1 MFTEDLHE
9 AKEAL
14 ADATRRFH
22 ELEIELR
29 RVEGERDDW
38 RIAYQDAESLRKQEE
53 AKVIR
58 LTAENLQIRQE
69 YERRLH
75 DQEEEFEAL
84 KYVSVRKSDFDWEK
98 GCVTRRVNCLCGEI

>member
-1 MFTEDLHE
+1 MHAFLSFFGTSLGLRIRLNHRNLIYFSDDLHE
-9 AKEAL
+9 SKEAL

-38 RIAYQDAESLRKQEE
+38 RLAYQDAESLRKQEE

-58 LTAENLQIRQE
+58 LTAENQQIRME

-75 DQEEEFEAL
+75 DKEEEYEAM
-84 KYVSVRKSDFDWEK
+84 R
-98 GCVTRRVNCLCGEI
+98 